1 MVKPAAIKRL
11 SKPDRSAI
19 ILKPLPLETRDEA
32 AAMRM
37 TPGKGKSPIRLVRV
51 AAQPLIGVPYAHTD
65 NMAMPIA
72 SQSPTE
78 IFTKLFAES
87 RHALHRYIRRF
98 VGSSE
103 TAKEIVQEAF
113 LRTYRQRDSV
123 TTLRAFLFSTA
134 RNLAANEYR
143 HRRITERGTL
153 GDLGDPRV
161 KTERESLE
169 TELLRD
175 ERNRLIQEAIDR
187 LPPQCRAA
195 FTLRVFHEC
204 SYKEVAERLGIS
216 AKTVEKHIAR
226 GLHETHLYLN
236 RRYGATRRGHG

>member
-1 MVKPAAIKRL
+1 MP
-11 SKPDRSAI
+11 
-19 ILKPLPLETRDEA
+19 T
-32 AAMRM
+32 
-37 TPGKGKSPIRLVRV
+37 T
-51 AAQPLIGVPYAHTD
+51 TD
-65 NMAMPIA
+65 
-72 SQSPTE
+72 SRTE

-87 RHALHRYIRRF
+87 RQALHRYILRF

-113 LRTYRQRDSV
+113 LRTYRQGESV

-143 HRRITERGTL
+143 HRRTMERDAL
-153 GDLGDPRV
+153 GNFGDSWV

-169 TELLRD
+169 AELLRD

-195 FTLRVFHEC
+195 FALRVFHEC
-204 SYKEVAERLGIS
+204 SYKEVADRLGIS

-226 GLHETHLYLN
+226 GLRETHTYIK
-236 RRYGATRRGHG
+236 RRYDAARRDHG

>member
-1 MVKPAAIKRL
+1 MP
-11 SKPDRSAI
+11 
-19 ILKPLPLETRDEA
+19 T
-32 AAMRM
+32 
-37 TPGKGKSPIRLVRV
+37 TSP
-51 AAQPLIGVPYAHTD
+51 
-65 NMAMPIA
+65 
-72 SQSPTE
+72 SPTE
-78 IFTKLFAES
+78 IFTQLFAES
-87 RHALHRYIRRF
+87 RQALHRYIRRF

-113 LRTYRQRDSV
+113 LRTYRQRESV

-143 HRRITERGTL
+143 HRRTVERGTV
-153 GDLGDPRV
+153 GDLSDSRV
-161 KTERESLE
+161 KLECESLE
-169 TELLRD
+169 TGLLRD

-204 SYKEVAERLGIS
+204 SYKEVADRLGIS

-226 GLHETHLYLN
+226 GLRETHVFLQ
-236 RRYGATRRGHG
+236 RRYDANGHDHG

>member
-1 MVKPAAIKRL
+1 
-11 SKPDRSAI
+11 
-19 ILKPLPLETRDEA
+19 
-32 AAMRM
+32 
-37 TPGKGKSPIRLVRV
+37 
-51 AAQPLIGVPYAHTD
+51 
-65 NMAMPIA
+65 MPTT
-72 SQSPTE
+72 SESRTE

-87 RHALHRYIRRF
+87 RQALHRYIQRF

-113 LRTYRQRDSV
+113 LRTYRQRESV

-143 HRRITERGTL
+143 HRRVMERGAVGHF
-153 GDLGDPRV
+153 GDSRV
-161 KTERESLE
+161 KTEHESLE
-169 TELLRD
+169 TEVLRD

-195 FTLRVFHEC
+195 FALRVFHEC
-204 SYKEVAERLGIS
+204 SYKEVADRLGIS

-226 GLHETHLYLN
+226 GLRETHSYIN
-236 RRYGATRRGHG
+236 RRYNAPRRDHG

>member
-1 MVKPAAIKRL
+1 
-11 SKPDRSAI
+11 
-19 ILKPLPLETRDEA
+19 
-32 AAMRM
+32 
-37 TPGKGKSPIRLVRV
+37 
-51 AAQPLIGVPYAHTD
+51 
-65 NMAMPIA
+65 MPTTA
-72 SQSPTE
+72 EPRTE
-78 IFTKLFAES
+78 DFTKLFAES
-87 RHALHRYIRRF
+87 RQALQRYIQRF

-113 LRTYRQRDSV
+113 LRTYRQRDTV

-143 HRRITERGTL
+143 HRRITERGAMW
-153 GDLGDPRV
+153 DLGDPRV
-161 KTERESLE
+161 KPERESLE
-169 TELLRD
+169 AELLRD

-204 SYKEVAERLGIS
+204 FYKEAAERLGIS

-226 GLHETHLYLN
+226 GLHETHLYVK
-236 RRYGATRRGHG
+236 RRYGATRRDHG

>member
-1 MVKPAAIKRL
+1 
-11 SKPDRSAI
+11 
-19 ILKPLPLETRDEA
+19 
-32 AAMRM
+32 
-37 TPGKGKSPIRLVRV
+37 
-51 AAQPLIGVPYAHTD
+51 
-65 NMAMPIA
+65 MPTT
-72 SQSPTE
+72 SESRTE

-87 RHALHRYIRRF
+87 RQALHRYIQRF

-113 LRTYRQRDSV
+113 LRTYRQRESV

-143 HRRITERGTL
+143 HRRVMERGAL
-153 GDLGDPRV
+153 GYFGDSRV
-161 KTERESLE
+161 KTEHESLE
-169 TELLRD
+169 TEVLRD

-195 FTLRVFHEC
+195 FALRVFHEC
-204 SYKEVAERLGIS
+204 SYKEVADRLGIS

-226 GLHETHLYLN
+226 GLRETHSYIN
-236 RRYGATRRGHG
+236 RRYSATRRDHG

>member
-1 MVKPAAIKRL
+1 
-11 SKPDRSAI
+11 
-19 ILKPLPLETRDEA
+19 
-32 AAMRM
+32 
-37 TPGKGKSPIRLVRV
+37 
-51 AAQPLIGVPYAHTD
+51 
-65 NMAMPIA
+65 MPTT
-72 SQSPTE
+72 SESRTE

-87 RHALHRYIRRF
+87 RQALHRYILRF

-113 LRTYRQRDSV
+113 LRTYRQRESV

-143 HRRITERGTL
+143 HRRTMERDAL
-153 GDLGDPRV
+153 GNFGDSWV

-169 TELLRD
+169 AELLRD
-175 ERNRLIQEAIDR
+175 ERNQLMQEAIDR

-195 FTLRVFHEC
+195 FALRVFHEC
-204 SYKEVAERLGIS
+204 SYKEVADRLGIS

-226 GLHETHLYLN
+226 GLRETHSYIN
-236 RRYGATRRGHG
+236 RRYNAPRRDHG

>member
-1 MVKPAAIKRL
+1 
-11 SKPDRSAI
+11 
-19 ILKPLPLETRDEA
+19 
-32 AAMRM
+32 
-37 TPGKGKSPIRLVRV
+37 
-51 AAQPLIGVPYAHTD
+51 
-65 NMAMPIA
+65 MPTT
-72 SQSPTE
+72 SESRTE

-87 RHALHRYIRRF
+87 RQALHRYILRF

-113 LRTYRQRDSV
+113 LRTYRQRESV

-143 HRRITERGTL
+143 HRRTMERDAL
-153 GDLGDPRV
+153 GNFGDSWV

-169 TELLRD
+169 SELLRD
-175 ERNRLIQEAIDR
+175 ERNRFIQEAIDR

-195 FTLRVFHEC
+195 FALRVFHEC
-204 SYKEVAERLGIS
+204 SYKEVADRLGIS

-226 GLHETHLYLN
+226 GLRETHSYLN
-236 RRYGATRRGHG
+236 RRYNAPRRDHG

>member
-1 MVKPAAIKRL
+1 
-11 SKPDRSAI
+11 
-19 ILKPLPLETRDEA
+19 
-32 AAMRM
+32 MRT
-37 TPGKGKSPIRLVRV
+37 TPWKGKSPIRVVRV
-51 AAQPLIGVPYAHTD
+51 AVQPPNGVRYDQTD
-65 NMAMPIA
+65 NTAMPTA
-72 SQSPTE
+72 SESPTE

-143 HRRITERGTL
+143 HRRVTERGSMADF
-153 GDLGDPRV
+153 GDSRV
-161 KTERESLE
+161 KTESESLE

-187 LPPQCRAA
+187 LTPQCRAA

-204 SYKEVAERLGIS
+204 SYKEIAARLGIS
-216 AKTVEKHIAR
+216 PKTVEKHIAR
-226 GLHETHLYLN
+226 GLHETHRYVN
-236 RRYGATRRGHG
+236 RRYGATRRDHG

>member
-1 MVKPAAIKRL
+1 
-11 SKPDRSAI
+11 
-19 ILKPLPLETRDEA
+19 
-32 AAMRM
+32 
-37 TPGKGKSPIRLVRV
+37 
-51 AAQPLIGVPYAHTD
+51 
-65 NMAMPIA
+65 MPTT
-72 SQSPTE
+72 SESRTE

-87 RHALHRYIRRF
+87 RQALHRYILRF

-113 LRTYRQRDSV
+113 LRTYRQRESV

-143 HRRITERGTL
+143 HRRTMERDAL
-153 GDLGDPRV
+153 GNFGDSWV

-169 TELLRD
+169 AELLRD
-175 ERNRLIQEAIDR
+175 ERNRLIQEAVDR

-195 FTLRVFHEC
+195 FALRVFHEC
-204 SYKEVAERLGIS
+204 SYKEVADRLGIS

-226 GLHETHLYLN
+226 GLRETHTYLR
-236 RRYGATRRGHG
+236 RRYDATRPDHG

>member
-1 MVKPAAIKRL
+1 M
-11 SKPDRSAI
+11 
-19 ILKPLPLETRDEA
+19 E
-32 AAMRM
+32 
-37 TPGKGKSPIRLVRV
+37 
-51 AAQPLIGVPYAHTD
+51 TD
-65 NMAMPIA
+65 NTAMPTT
-72 SQSPTE
+72 SDSRTE

-87 RHALHRYIRRF
+87 RQALHRYIRRF

-113 LRTYRQRDSV
+113 LRTYRQRESV

-143 HRRITERGTL
+143 HRRIVERDGFRDF
-153 GDLGDPRV
+153 GDSWV

-169 TELLRD
+169 AELLRD
-175 ERNRLIQEAIDR
+175 ERNRLMLEAIDR

-195 FTLRVFHEC
+195 FTLRVFHQC

-226 GLHETHLYLN
+226 GLHDTHSYIK
-236 RRYGATRRGHG
+236 RRYDATRRDHG

>member
-1 MVKPAAIKRL
+1 
-11 SKPDRSAI
+11 
-19 ILKPLPLETRDEA
+19 
-32 AAMRM
+32 
-37 TPGKGKSPIRLVRV
+37 
-51 AAQPLIGVPYAHTD
+51 
-65 NMAMPIA
+65 MPTT
-72 SQSPTE
+72 SEYRTE

-87 RHALHRYIRRF
+87 RHALQRYIRRF

-113 LRTYRQRDSV
+113 LRTYRQRESV

-143 HRRITERGTL
+143 HRRSMEKGAV
-153 GDLGDPRV
+153 GDLGDSRLQA
-161 KTERESLE
+161 ERESLE
-169 TELLRD
+169 AELLRD
-175 ERNRLIQEAIDR
+175 ERHRLIQEAIDR

-204 SYKEVAERLGIS
+204 SYKEVADRLGIS

-226 GLHETHLYLN
+226 GLHETHSYLT
-236 RRYGATRRGHG
+236 RRYNATRRDHG